1 MADNIVFHVETA
13 WKGNETEAGLATEGQ
28 TVAYQCLTSP
38 SSPLG
43 TTGIKPGSLLLSH
56 LDFETTEEPGQTKGC
71 ITQCRTMGAEVRDQ
85 LHLEQVSEA
94 WFWS

>member
-38 SSPLG
+38 FLLPL
-43 TTGIKPGSLLLSH
+43 
-56 LDFETTEEPGQTKGC
+56 
-71 ITQCRTMGAEVRDQ
+71 R
-85 LHLEQVSEA
+85 EQQG
-94 WFWS
+94 